1 MNRSSQ
7 SAMLALATLFTSQM
21 FGAIPA
27 EAAQPQVPN
36 PAAIQQAPTQT
47 GGAAKLPTSAKA
59 SDDPAMAPPIL
70 PPGAQSGENSHS
82 GSTGIFAGFLDP
94 FDYDPRGR
102 RDPFSQPVADVP
114 VQPGLVH
121 GPLLPLQMFDVA
133 QLRVVGILWNVKS
146 PKAMIKDPGGKMHI
160 VGPYTKVGPRN
171 GYIASIREGEIVVV
185 ETIEQE
191 GRLVST
197 AQVVK
202 IAK

>member
-1 MNRSSQ
+1 MAAKRKQ
-7 SAMLALATLFTSQM
+7 FKMSAISIAVALLLSHPALA
-21 FGAIPA
+21 AAPA
-27 EAAQPQVPN
+27 E
-36 PAAIQQAPTQT
+36 PALPPP
-47 GGAAKLPTSAKA
+47 PTSAPSAKA
-59 SDDPAMAPPIL
+59 AKPSEDPAMAPPVL
-70 PPGAQSGENSHS
+70 PTAGGLPGEGAKAGA
-82 GSTGIFAGFLDP
+82 TGVFAGFLDP

-102 RDPFSQPVADVP
+102 RDPFAQPVADVP
-114 VQPGLVH
+114 VTPGAVH
-121 GPLLPLQMFDVA
+121 GPLLPLQKFDVS

-146 PKAMIKDPGGKMHI
+146 PKAMIKDPDGKMHI